1 VITIEIF
8 KLFGSIFIDND
19 EANKSLS
26 DTEKKAEGTGGKFTK
41 LGGMAKVAGGVIA
54 AGVGVAATAMGGLMA
69 KTLETTKEINKFAQV
84 NGMSTDEFQK
94 WDYVAKSVGYSM
106 EQASGDMAMLAERAM
121 DAATGAGENAE
132 MFKKLGVS
140 VKDSSGQL
148 KTQEQLF
155 NETIAGLQ
163 GMEDVT
169 ERNAIATA
177 MLSTTGEELAPILN
191 MTNEEL
197 ENMKNNANVISED
210 DLAKAQEFSDKWNQ
224 AKATLGGVFTEI
236 GIRLMPIF
244 QTMLDWVMSNMPQI
258 QSIMDTVF
266 NALSTVVNMAVGVFQ
281 EYFLPILSQVWSF
294 IQDNL
299 IPIFTD
305 LFSNVQSNFPVIKQV
320 AETVFNAIWEVA
332 KTVWAFYKDNVMPI
346 FQSLFSWVQGHMPT
360 IRSTVEIVFNKIRDV
375 ARMVWAFFKDNIL
388 PILGRFLSFIQSRMP
403 QIQSI
408 VEGAFS
414 VIKSVIETVW
424 TVIEDLLLPVLK
436 ALWDWISPHIPKV
449 QGIIET
455 AFDAIF
461 WAVDK
466 VVGVFEKV
474 TGAIQTAVDW
484 LSQWNNKEA
493 KKKTVTVEEN
503 RVPGGIA
510 GGVQRNATGTNYFR
524 GGATLVGEMGPELVE
539 LPKGSKISPAN
550 DTRNKLKNG
559 DTYIT
564 VNAKTVDMSEKELMR
579 TMKRMEVLY
588 G

>member
-1 VITIEIF
+1 VINIEIF
-8 KLFGSIFIDND
+8 KLFGSIFINSD
-19 EANKSLS
+19 EADKSLS
-26 DTEKKAEGTGGKFTK
+26 KTEEKAEKTGGKFTK

-54 AGVGVAATAMGGLMA
+54 AGAGIAASAMGGLMA

-148 KTQEQLF
+148 KSQEQLF

-210 DLAKAQEFSDKWNQ
+210 DLSKAQEFSDKWNQ

-236 GIRLMPIF
+236 GIRLMPMF
-244 QTMLDWVMSNMPQI
+244 QTMLDWVMSNMPTI
-258 QSIMDTVF
+258 QSTMDTVF
-266 NALSTVVNMAVGVFQ
+266 NVISSVVNVAAGIFKDH
-281 EYFLPILSQVWSF
+281 FLPILSQVWGFVKSVF
-294 IQDNL
+294 
-299 IPIFTD
+299 IPILTE
-305 LFSNVQSNFPVIKQV
+305 LWNF
-320 AETVFNAIWEVA
+320 F
-332 KTVWAFYKDNVMPI
+332 KTSLLPI
-346 FQSLFSWVQGHMPT
+346 LVSLYTWISGHMPT
-360 IRSTVEIVFNKIRDV
+360 IRATVETVFNKIKEV
-375 ARMVWAFFKDNIL
+375 AKMVWAFFKDNIL
-388 PILGRFLSFIQSRMP
+388 PILERFLGFVQSKMP
-403 QIQSI
+403 TIQSI
-408 VEGAFS
+408 VERAFN
-414 VIKSVIETVW
+414 VIKSVIESVW
-424 TVIEDLLLPVLK
+424 SVIENLLLPILK
-436 ALWDWISPHIPKV
+436 ALWDWVSPYIPKV
-449 QGIIET
+449 QAIIET

-466 VVGVFEKV
+466 VVGVFESV
-474 TGAIQTAVDW
+474 TSAIEKAVDW
-484 LSQWNNKEA
+484 LTFWDNTDPEP
-493 KKKTVTVEEN
+493 KTLNVTEN
-503 RVPGGIA
+503 RVASGGIA
-510 GGVQRNATGTNYFR
+510 SGVPRNATGTNYFT
-524 GGATLVGEMGPELVE
+524 GGQTLVGERGPELVT
-539 LPKGSKISPAN
+539 LPRGSKISPAN
-550 DTRNKLKNG
+550 ETRNKLKGG

-564 VNAKTVDMSEKELMR
+564 VNARTVDMNEKELMK